1 MRTAGI
7 RAGDIV
13 RLNKRGYEF
22 EAYVTAKNGADL
34 AIEPIRHGISY
45 RSARAREITAHWAR
59 RARASSKGA

>member
-22 EAYVTAKNGADL
+22 EAYITDRTGHDFR
-34 AIEPIRHGISY
+34 IEPIRHGISY
-45 RSARAREITAHWAR
+45 RTARAREITAHWAR
-59 RARASSKGA
+59 RARAGA

>member
-22 EAYVTAKNGADL
+22 EAYVTHKNGPEL
-34 AIEPIRHGISY
+34 AIEPIRRGISY
-45 RSARAREITAHWAR
+45 RTARAREITAHWSR
-59 RARASSKGA
+59 RARATNGA